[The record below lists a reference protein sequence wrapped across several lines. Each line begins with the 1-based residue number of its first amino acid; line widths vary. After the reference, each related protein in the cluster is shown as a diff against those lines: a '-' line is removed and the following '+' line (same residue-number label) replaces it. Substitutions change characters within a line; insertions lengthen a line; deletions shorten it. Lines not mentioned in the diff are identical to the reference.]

1 MKHLELRQKYSAA
14 RRIFNSLLDF
24 SFGDETLRL
33 MLDILGQKTDKKLD
47 MKSAMKLDKISTMK
61 SDKKSDKEKSFTPMI
76 STHLFCVNGNPPCY
90 INLFVLFFRHS
101 GILRMLFLCEEN
113 LQYRQSRLTLFH
125 HRQTFCGTEKKHS
138 HEKFPLLREH
148 KFGLIVNFPYWYLC
162 EVIFST

>member
-33 MLDILGQKTDKKLD
+33 ILDILGQKPDKKLD

-61 SDKKSDKEKSFTPMI
+61 SDKKSDKKNRSRLWFPPI
-76 STHLFCVNGNPPCY
+76 FFCVNGNPPCY

-125 HRQTFCGTEKKHS
+125 HKQTFCGTEKKHS
-138 HEKFPLLREH
+138 HEKFPLLCEH
-148 KFGLIVNFPYWYLC
+148 KFGLIVNFPCWYLF

>member
-1 MKHLELRQKYSAA
+1 MKHLELRQKYAAA

-61 SDKKSDKEKSFTPMI
+61 SDKKSDKKKSFTPMI

-138 HEKFPLLREH
+138 HKKFPLLREH

>member
-1 MKHLELRQKYSAA
+1 
-14 RRIFNSLLDF
+14 
-24 SFGDETLRL
+24 
-33 MLDILGQKTDKKLD
+33 
-47 MKSAMKLDKISTMK
+47 
-61 SDKKSDKEKSFTPMI
+61 MI
-76 STHLFCVNGNPPCY
+76 STHLFCGNGNPPCY

-125 HRQTFCGTEKKHS
+125 HRQTFCGTEKKYS

-148 KFGLIVNFPYWYLC
+148 KFGSIVNFPHWYLC

>member
-1 MKHLELRQKYSAA
+1 MKHLELRQKYAAA

-47 MKSAMKLDKISTMK
+47 MKSAMELDKISAMK
-61 SDKKSDKEKSFTPMI
+61 SDKKSDQKKSFTRMI
-76 STHLFCVNGNPPCY
+76 STHLFCVNGNPPGY
-90 INLFVLFFRHS
+90 FNLFVLFFRHS